1 MSIAA
6 VQFELDLR
14 IRDPFKL
21 YPIDVAIA
29 VLDDGD
35 EDAILQRITSG
46 WIRWAFD
53 ISHHAS
59 GRREIRILGQSLADY
74 QARAHERDE
83 YYRVN
88 DSKELARVVA
98 KVLPK
103 TGSDQ
108 ITVTRLRKRVRCSA
122 THIYNLIE
130 DKQLTAL
137 TDPRRGP
144 TGSSLI
150 ERDSAINFLVSRR
163 IKS

>member
-1 MSIAA
+1 MHA
-6 VQFELDLR
+6 VVQHELDLR

-35 EDAILQRITSG
+35 EDAILQRITTG
-46 WIRWAFD
+46 WLRWAFD
-53 ISHHAS
+53 IGHRAS

-74 QARAHERDE
+74 QLRAHDRAD
-83 YYRVN
+83 YYN
-88 DSKELARVVA
+88 LNEAAALPKIVA
-98 KVLPK
+98 KILPK
-103 TGSDQ
+103 VASDQ

-122 THIYNLIE
+122 THVYNLIE
-130 DKQLTAL
+130 DKQITAL
-137 TDPRRGP
+137 TDPKRGP

-150 ERDSAINFLVSRR
+150 ERDSALAFLISRR